1 MTANEEK
8 LSINIP
14 AKLVSS
20 IAKEFNLSD
29 SEVAGFIVSALER
42 IVVEKNS
49 ARNLGVFSKAETKA
63 IEEELNGLGYL

>member
-1 MTANEEK
+1 MTATDEK
-8 LSINIP
+8 ISINVP

-20 IAKEFNLSD
+20 IIKEFNLSD
-29 SEVAGFIVSALER
+29 SEIERFIVSALEK

-49 ARNLGVFSKAETKA
+49 ARNLGVFTKAETKE